1 VESFEEAWM
10 KRMDTNCDKRRP
22 VGRVVG
28 SFRSQKLAWTDRE
41 TGQGLE
47 IETFAAA
54 AVVRELEPLGFTARS
69 AGLSDDDPPGGG
81 ERALGAGRM
90 VLSEGPC
97 ALARGASVPPRAT
110 LRARLSPEEFLSGTS

>member
-1 VESFEEAWM
+1 M

-22 VGRVVG
+22 VGRVSRLEKPTLPGVD
-28 SFRSQKLAWTDRE
+28 AV
-41 TGQGLE
+41 GLE
-47 IETFAAA
+47 EESHDGLGEIDAFGPEDIL
-54 AVVRELEPLGFTARS
+54 RELEPLGFTARS